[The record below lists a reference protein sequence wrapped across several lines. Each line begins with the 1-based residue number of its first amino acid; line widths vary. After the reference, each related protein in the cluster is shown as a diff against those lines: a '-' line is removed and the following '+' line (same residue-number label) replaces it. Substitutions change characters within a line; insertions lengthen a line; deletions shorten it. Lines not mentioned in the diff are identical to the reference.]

1 LVASLHK
8 AASVSRLFVPEPTT
22 PHPTIQRIY
31 AITLAFYL
39 ASRKMGGKKKTV
51 RLFSMRRVVLAVYID
66 CIDVRILILAV

>member
-22 PHPTIQRIY
+22 PHPTVQRIH

-39 ASRKMGGKKKTV
+39 ASRKMGGKKKSCPFGL
-51 RLFSMRRVVLAVYID
+51 RKISYGCF
-66 CIDVRILILAV
+66 